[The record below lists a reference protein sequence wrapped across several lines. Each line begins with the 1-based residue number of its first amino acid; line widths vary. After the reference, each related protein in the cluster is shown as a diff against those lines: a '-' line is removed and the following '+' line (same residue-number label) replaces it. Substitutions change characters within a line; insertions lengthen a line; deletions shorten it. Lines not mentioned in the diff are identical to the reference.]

1 MMRAALALVLVLSVA
16 VVGTAPAA
24 DEGGEA
30 LVAAVRAQRPQGSFR
45 IRLYITRSGEDAGV
59 NLLIKGQRSDAG
71 ETLVVTALSPAALR
85 GEQVRLNVEQGKLVR
100 FEQVDAAGAAQP
112 LPAATL
118 GDGVFGTDLSFDDL
132 LGRAWSWPAVGVVG
146 SSRILDHDCDIVELR
161 PPQSDAIARLRSCI
175 AADLGLP
182 LLSERHD
189 AQGRVVQRY
198 RALALTR
205 QQERWA
211 VREFDVERP
220 LRGSRSHARVVG
232 AEIGS

>member
-1 MMRAALALVLVLSVA
+1 MKRAALALVLGLSVA
-16 VVGTAPAA
+16 DTGAAPAA
-24 DEGGEA
+24 DDRGES

-45 IRLYITRSGEDAGV
+45 IRLYVTHGGDGPGV
-59 NLLIKGQRSDAG
+59 NLLIKGQRSDAV
-71 ETLVVTALSPAALR
+71 ETLAVTALSPAALR
-85 GEQVRLNVEQGKLVR
+85 GQHIRLSVEQGRLAR
-100 FEQVDAAGAAQP
+100 FEQVDAAGATQP
-112 LPAATL
+112 VPATAL

-132 LGRAWSWPAVGVVG
+132 LGRAWSWTVVGVVG

-161 PPQSDAIARLRSCI
+161 PQQADAIARLRSCI
-175 AADLGLP
+175 APDLGLP

-198 RALALTR
+198 RAQALTK

-220 LRGSRSHARVVG
+220 LRGSSSHVRIVG